1 MDWQETVGFFSLCLP
16 QAVGRAIKLL
26 EEGDLR
32 EIRIRAGQPVTLVT
46 GGGVKALGLVPSQ
59 EEVNGMAESLCEHA
73 LYARAEETRQGFVT
87 LRGGHRMG
95 VCGRVLAQGQCVRA
109 LREISSLCV
118 RVAGQWPGVAAAL
131 MPYLRGADGRIGS
144 LLVAG
149 LPGSG
154 KTTLLR
160 DCCRQLSDAGVAVCM
175 ADERSELAAMCHG
188 MPQLDIGRNTDVLDG
203 CPKEVALRWLLR
215 AMAPDCLATDEL
227 GTAGDVQ
234 AALEAAQSGVPVL
247 ASVHGRTVETA
258 VNRGLLYPLM
268 QAQVFTLY
276 AQMDQ
281 RHPGRVAA
289 LYDARLHPLVLE
301 GTRA

>member
-1 MDWQETVGFFSLCLP
+1 MDWQETVDFFSLCLP
-16 QAVGRAIKLL
+16 HAVGRAIKTL
-26 EEGDLR
+26 ETGDLR
-32 EIRIRAGQPVTLVT
+32 EIRIRAGQPVKLACAAGLREV
-46 GGGVKALGLVPSQ
+46 ALTPTQ

-95 VCGRVLAQGQCVRA
+95 VCGRVLAHGQCVRA

-118 RVAGQWPGVAAAL
+118 RVAGQWPGVADPL
-131 MPYLRGADGRIGS
+131 RPYLRGTDGRIAS
-144 LLVAG
+144 LLVVG

-160 DCCRQLSDAGVAVCM
+160 DVCRQLSDAGASVCM

-188 MPQLDIGRNTDVLDG
+188 TPQLDIGRNTDVLDG
-203 CPKEVALRWLLR
+203 CPKEAALRWLLR
-215 AMAPDCLATDEL
+215 AMAPDCLVTDEL

-247 ASVHGRTVETA
+247 ASVHGRTVEA
-258 VNRGLLYPLM
+258 ALGRNLLYPLM
-268 QAQVFTLY
+268 QAQTFTLL
-276 AQMDQ
+276 AQMDEKQ
-281 RHPGRVAA
+281 PGRMAA
-289 LYDARLHPLVLE
+289 LYDGHMRPLAPGE
-301 GTRA
+301 AGI